1 MNTIRVI
8 DNYLPSFKD
17 LHIPHVSDVS
27 FKSNSYVPYV
37 SSYSS
42 SSSYVTSNSH
52 GPNYIIQCTGLP
64 YCQTTT
70 GKNYTSSSRHSDYV
84 YTY

>member
-17 LHIPHVSDVS
+17 LHISHVPDLSL
-27 FKSNSYVPYV
+27 KSNSYLPYV

-42 SSSYVTSNSH
+42 SSSYVTSDSH
-52 GPNYIIQCTGLP
+52 SQNYVVQCTGLP
-64 YCQTTT
+64 YCLTST